1 MDLQTLSQIAE
12 IGGFIAVVVAI
23 IFGLIQIRDTQRQ
36 RHDLA
41 SIELVRSFQDSEFT
55 AAFRIIHSLPENMT
69 ASEFIARGSES
80 IDAALLIGIKYETM
94 GLLVFRGVV
103 PMDAVQELI
112 GGVAIT
118 LWKRLRP
125 WVLSVREEQSSEM
138 FLEWYQWLV
147 ERLEERGPNKTEP
160 AFIKHQHWGIKK

>member
-1 MDLQTLSQIAE
+1 
-12 IGGFIAVVVAI
+12 
-23 IFGLIQIRDTQRQ
+23 
-36 RHDLA
+36 
-41 SIELVRSFQDSEFT
+41 VRSFQDSEFT
-55 AAFRIIHSLPENMT
+55 AAFRIIHSLSEDMP
-69 ASEFIARGSES
+69 ASEFLAKGSDHIE
-80 IDAALLIGIKYETM
+80 AALLIGIKYETM

-125 WVLSVREEQSSEM
+125 WVLSIREGQSDEL

-147 ERLEERGPNKTEP
+147 ERLEEHSPEKTEP
-160 AFIKHQHWGIKK
+160 AFIKHQNWEFKK

>member
-12 IGGFIAVVVAI
+12 IGGFIAVGAAI
-23 IFGLIQIRDTQRQ
+23 IFGMIQIRDTQRQ

-55 AAFRIIHSLPENMT
+55 AAFRMIHALPEDIP
-69 ASEFIARGSES
+69 ASEFLAKGDDY

-103 PMDAVQELI
+103 PTDAVQE
-112 GGVAIT
+112 
-118 LWKRLRP
+118 
-125 WVLSVREEQSSEM
+125 
-138 FLEWYQWLV
+138 
-147 ERLEERGPNKTEP
+147 
-160 AFIKHQHWGIKK
+160 